1 MTDMLDNQNT
11 IQQRDPSGALA
22 VVGAQYQQ
30 ATFDARVW
38 NPEHDDREIK
48 NIIVTGMGGSALS
61 ALIAKVLLRPK
72 LSIPFEIVR
81 GYSLPN
87 YVNRNTLVIASSFSG
102 NTEETLSALED
113 AERRGAQLSIIASGG
128 KLIDM
133 ASNFDIAHVALEGG
147 MQPRMATISSL
158 RAIFSLLQTFGI
170 TGREELD
177 ELDKLSGWLGRESAR
192 WAADVPTSENLA
204 KRLALQSIGKTPVFY
219 GSPLTAPLAYKWKIS
234 WNETAKNTAFWNEY
248 PEFNHNEFMGWT
260 SHPVEKPFAVFD
272 LVSSF
277 DAPRIGQR
285 FELSDRLLSGKRPH
299 AHTVELQGDTLL
311 AQLLWGAILADFA
324 STYAAILNGVDPTPV
339 ALIERL
345 KQELADDPRDF
356 TS

>member
-1 MTDMLDNQNT
+1 MTDMLDNQNA

-48 NIIVTGMGGSALS
+48 NIVLTGMGGSALA
-61 ALIAKVLLRPK
+61 ALLAKALLRPK

-128 KLIDM
+128 KLIDV
-133 ASNFDIAHVALEGG
+133 ATNFDIAHVALEGG

-177 ELDKLSGWLGRESAR
+177 ELEKLSGWLGRESAN
-192 WAADVPTSENLA
+192 WAPDVPTSENLA
-204 KRLALQSIGKTPVFY
+204 KRIALQSIGKTPVFY

-260 SHPVEKPFAVFD
+260 SHPVEKPFAIFD

-299 AHTVELQGDTLL
+299 AHTVELQGDTPL

-324 STYAAILNGVDPTPV
+324 SVYTAILNGVDPTPV

-345 KQELADDPRDF
+345 KRELADDPRDF
-356 TS
+356 TN